1 MKFIFHRYNIYYSDL
16 NNFFLWKTA
25 LYLINSNINWILIIL
40 PLLLRKYSFYWIGF
54 LIYNIDYVLEFEL
67 TNPVNTIVSTLTNG
81 LFLVHPFFISFTYI
95 LLFEI
100 VFNKNVK
107 LKKLII
113 SSFSAIILGGLWANQ
128 ELGWGGWWS
137 WDSVEIINLI
147 ICLMVIEKVHTNIK
161 SIKMN
166 EAGIFT
172 FLLIIFFHS
181 CVRYDLCDSI
191 HNFTTNFYIEYV
203 FVINVLIFATF
214 FIKTF
219 KNNINIIKIHTS
231 TIIILLNTYLLILIL
246 IPNMSFLYKLIWF
259 IYIYV
264 IVCYLVWIFT
274 KNFYVMLNY
283 SLLNYLFVYLFSF
296 IKLFKVMR
304 EFYLHFM
311 IITFIIVYLVSNNL
325 DYLYY
330 YKDKIELTEIVID
343 DIIKSMNN
351 NLVTTSILNDNVLW
365 EIPMGNIKYISSY
378 LYILVKKALLT
389 SNFASHS
396 IYIYYYEYFLI
407 ITFIITIQL
416 AKNIIINNKYKIW
429 CI

>member
-1 MKFIFHRYNIYYSDL
+1 
-16 NNFFLWKTA
+16 
-25 LYLINSNINWILIIL
+25 
-40 PLLLRKYSFYWIGF
+40 
-54 LIYNIDYVLEFEL
+54 
-67 TNPVNTIVSTLTNG
+67 
-81 LFLVHPFFISFTYI
+81 
-95 LLFEI
+95 
-100 VFNKNVK
+100 
-107 LKKLII
+107 
-113 SSFSAIILGGLWANQ
+113 
-128 ELGWGGWWS
+128 
-137 WDSVEIINLI
+137 
-147 ICLMVIEKVHTNIK
+147 
-161 SIKMN
+161 
-166 EAGIFT
+166 
-172 FLLIIFFHS
+172 
-181 CVRYDLCDSI
+181 
-191 HNFTTNFYIEYV
+191 
-203 FVINVLIFATF
+203 
-214 FIKTF
+214 
-219 KNNINIIKIHTS
+219 
-231 TIIILLNTYLLILIL
+231 
-246 IPNMSFLYKLIWF
+246 
-259 IYIYV
+259 
-264 IVCYLVWIFT
+264 
-274 KNFYVMLNY
+274 MLNY

-416 AKNIIINNKYKIW
+416 AKNIIINNKYKI
-429 CI
+429 